1 MALIR
6 WCSPH
11 IMLCRALYHCNY
23 CQRDISDNI
32 RIKCAVC
39 ADFDLCVECFSVGVE
54 INGHSNDHSYKVM
67 DNLCFPIFH
76 PSWGVSDTGAVGK
89 RGGIFQAQFSHMSHT
104 AIPTRLTEDSHH
116 TDTTLSRCVRQC
128 ACYSGLAAYIVAARC
143 GLQPFRQNTQR

>member
-1 MALIR
+1 MNLIKR
-6 WCSPH
+6 CIIH
-11 IMLCRALYHCNY
+11 CMLCRALYHCNY

-76 PSWGVSDTGAVGK
+76 PSWGVSGTPTTLSTQVLATY
-89 RGGIFQAQFSHMSHT
+89 HT
-104 AIPTRLTEDSHH
+104 AIPTT
-116 TDTTLSRCVRQC
+116 
-128 ACYSGLAAYIVAARC
+128 LAADLHHKASPSSNVC
-143 GLQPFRQNTQR
+143 NTVLATAV